1 MEKNKLLF
9 KIFALTILFFTFSL
23 AVVNF
28 VNAGNPVVN
37 PPGNQ
42 PANNTNSVTLT
53 NPLTSD
59 DPAVIIG
66 NIIKGIL
73 GLTGVIALAAFVAG
87 GVIWMTS
94 GGNAEK
100 VKKGRDILV
109 WAVIGLFIVFSSY
122 SILRYVFDVLA

>member
-1 MEKNKLLF
+1 MKNKLIIFSIFTILLLPTI
-9 KIFALTILFFTFSL
+9 IFAQTGS
-23 AVVNF
+23 
-28 VNAGNPVVN
+28 GNTQSQN
-37 PPGNQ
+37 TQSSNKS
-42 PANNTNSVTLT
+42 NNENYVTLT

-94 GGNAEK
+94 GGNPER
-100 VKKGRDILV
+100 VKKGKDILV

-122 SILRYVFDVLA
+122 SILRYVFDVLS

>member
-1 MEKNKLLF
+1 MGKKFKILLF
-9 KIFALTILFFTFSL
+9 ILFLCILPLITYADITGDGKL
-23 AVVNF
+23 VND
-28 VNAGNPVVN
+28 
-37 PPGNQ
+37 
-42 PANNTNSVTLT
+42 ANTVKLT

-66 NIIKGIL
+66 NVIKGIL

>member
-1 MEKNKLLF
+1 MKNKLIIFSIFTILLLPTI
-9 KIFALTILFFTFSL
+9 IFAQTSS
-23 AVVNF
+23 
-28 VNAGNPVVN
+28 GNTQSQN
-37 PPGNQ
+37 TQSDNKS
-42 PANNTNSVTLT
+42 NNYVTLI

-94 GGNAEK
+94 GGNPDR

-122 SILRYVFDVLA
+122 SILRYVFDVLS

>member
-1 MEKNKLLF
+1 MKKSFLL
-9 KIFALTILFFTFSL
+9 LILFSFFTL
-23 AVVNF
+23 LIVNT
-28 VNAGNPVVN
+28 VNAQNPPVN
-37 PPGNQ
+37 PPGN
-42 PANNTNSVTLT
+42 PPVNNNNNVTLT

-94 GGNAEK
+94 GGNPER

-122 SILRYVFDVLA
+122 SILRYVFDVLS

>member
-1 MEKNKLLF
+1 MKKSVLL
-9 KIFALTILFFTFSL
+9 LILFSFFTLFI
-23 AVVNF
+23 VNT
-28 VNAGNPVVN
+28 VNAQNPPVN
-37 PPGNQ
+37 PPGNP
-42 PANNTNSVTLT
+42 PANNNNNYVTLT

-94 GGNAEK
+94 GGNAER

-122 SILRYVFDVLA
+122 SILKYVFDVLA

>member
-1 MEKNKLLF
+1 MKNKLFLSLF
-9 KIFALTILFFTFSL
+9 LTLLFFIFV
-23 AVVNF
+23 VVNF
-28 VNAGNPVVN
+28 ANAQNPPVN
-37 PPGNQ
+37 PPGNP
-42 PANNTNSVTLT
+42 PANNNNSVTLT

-73 GLTGVIALAAFVAG
+73 GLTGVIALVAFVAG

-94 GGNAEK
+94 GGNADR

-122 SILRYVFDVLA
+122 SILKYVFDVLQ